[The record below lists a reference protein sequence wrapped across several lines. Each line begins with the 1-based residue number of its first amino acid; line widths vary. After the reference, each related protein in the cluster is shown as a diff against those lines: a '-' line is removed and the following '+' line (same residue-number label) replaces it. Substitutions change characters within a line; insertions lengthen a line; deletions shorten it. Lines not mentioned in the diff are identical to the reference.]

1 MRRGIR
7 RRMLAVKVNNLASI
21 SKSKEGI
28 MKHVCIILGLI
39 GLLAFTGHSQTC
51 EVMPK
56 KVVVPPYP
64 AVSLAL
70 KESGTVV
77 VRVTVDKD
85 GNVSRAE
92 AIEGP
97 KWLSKSSELVA
108 KVWKF
113 SAVKP
118 TETAGCKERS
128 ADLTFDYV
136 VLPAGTPSGPETRSY
151 FVLPFHVT
159 IQETLGSVTINPTG
173 KSESQ

>member
-1 MRRGIR
+1 
-7 RRMLAVKVNNLASI
+7 
-21 SKSKEGI
+21 
-28 MKHVCIILGLI
+28 MKHVFVILGLI

-51 EVMPK
+51 EVLPR

-77 VRVTVDKD
+77 VRVTVGED
-85 GNVSRAE
+85 GNILRAE

-97 KWLSKSSELVA
+97 KWLSKNSELVA

-128 ADLTFDYV
+128 ADLTFDYE

-151 FVLPFHVT
+151 FVLPFHITV
-159 IQETLGSVTINPTG
+159 QERLGSVTINPTG
-173 KSESQ
+173 KSEGQ

>member
-1 MRRGIR
+1 
-7 RRMLAVKVNNLASI
+7 
-21 SKSKEGI
+21 

-97 KWLSKSSELVA
+97 KRLSKSS
-108 KVWKF
+108 
-113 SAVKP
+113 
-118 TETAGCKERS
+118 
-128 ADLTFDYV
+128 
-136 VLPAGTPSGPETRSY
+136 
-151 FVLPFHVT
+151 
-159 IQETLGSVTINPTG
+159 
-173 KSESQ
+173 